1 MPTKELPER
10 PAKVVLAVKMFYLVV
25 GIGIIRTAM
34 TVIRHADVRSPYFL
48 IVTKLFVFA
57 ASLFLIYQIGKA
69 KNWTRWSLVV
79 ILGISIP
86 LTILPAFESIS
97 HNPVHTLLAFL
108 QVALYIV
115 SLVFLF
121 YGSSS
126 GWFGAGKVSKKQ

>member
-115 SLVFLF
+115 ALVFLF
-121 YGSSS
+121 HGSSS
-126 GWFGAGKVSKKQ
+126 GWFGAGKVSKEQ